1 MCVGHVCW
9 EEDGRPKT
17 ARRAFQDDEVGA
29 STSWLRGVR
38 RRLIRRRSDPKWEIG
53 CPLPIDV
60 EGVFSDLPQAHLG
73 QKAAQ
78 LPCVPCA
85 FGTVFD
91 ANGGQARED
100 ERGGQGVDGLE
111 LVAGSGLYSLDREQS
126 GFPSV
131 RLPSSSLPD
140 SSARVS
146 LRPSSVSG
154 QTSTADAN
162 SAVSSASQ
170 PPSLASASRCAFSPA
185 CCLAI
190 SSTGS
195 PSPSTSPSSHATSP
209 HPPPQVS
216 PQPPLSTIMGCA
228 TLTNGLFATAAG
240 VVSNQ
245 LVGVTGSFAAPFIAR
260 AGLLGLAW
268 VVIRGTWT
276 ENWSSGGGQADTDL
290 FHGAQV
296 GPGLGYRQARPSPPR
311 AQPHL
316 TCAQGSMYLFVFLT
330 GHPLCKKIARS
341 PASLSARSSPPPDQH
356 DARLARLN
364 HPRSTLHTLSRIPGE
379 QERRSNFRGGG
390 SSLTPSRSLRTLN
403 SDKKSR
409 TNIELPKAT
418 RANIAPTP
426 QLSSLL
432 GIPLNIFVVAT
443 LMTGVS
449 SARYA
454 VLTFSSLM
462 IYLVFVSRAE
472 TYAGHAQWT
481 TASVQATSA
490 FCRGTVDGKKHG

>member
-1 MCVGHVCW
+1 M
-9 EEDGRPKT
+9 R
-17 ARRAFQDDEVGA
+17 F
-29 STSWLRGVR
+29 
-38 RRLIRRRSDPKWEIG
+38 
-53 CPLPIDV
+53 
-60 EGVFSDLPQAHLG
+60 
-73 QKAAQ
+73 
-78 LPCVPCA
+78 
-85 FGTVFD
+85 
-91 ANGGQARED
+91 
-100 ERGGQGVDGLE
+100 
-111 LVAGSGLYSLDREQS
+111 
-126 GFPSV
+126 
-131 RLPSSSLPD
+131 LPSLLLGHLLHGISISIHF
-140 SSARVS
+140 SFESCHVS
-146 LRPSSVSG
+146 
-154 QTSTADAN
+154 
-162 SAVSSASQ
+162 SSASAGV
-170 PPSLASASRCAFSPA
+170 PPAA
-185 CCLAI
+185 
-190 SSTGS
+190 
-195 PSPSTSPSSHATSP
+195 
-209 HPPPQVS
+209 
-216 PQPPLSTIMGCA
+216 LSTIMGCA

-379 QERRSNFRGGG
+379 QQRRSNFRGRWLVIDGVCKVEQ
-390 SSLTPSRSLRTLN
+390 PSRSLRTLN

-409 TNIELPKAT
+409 CLVFVPSKHVWGFTSPS
-418 RANIAPTP
+418 RAGYA
-426 QLSSLL
+426 LSSLL